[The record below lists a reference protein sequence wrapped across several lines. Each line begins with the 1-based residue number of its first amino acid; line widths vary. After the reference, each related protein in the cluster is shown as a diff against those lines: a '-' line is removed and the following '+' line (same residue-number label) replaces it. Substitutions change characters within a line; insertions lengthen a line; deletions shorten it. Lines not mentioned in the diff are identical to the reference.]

1 MAESV
6 LRLRVDNKE
15 FDDGVKNATKGLKS
29 LINSIYEMS
38 GKFRDATPSQIAY
51 VRAMGQMETQ
61 STSARGK
68 LSELTKAYKELQYHM
83 QQASSG
89 QRNTELFQVMQKSAQ
104 DLKVRMQEARQEVE
118 RLDKS
123 TKGMDA
129 SSVEDLA
136 KKFITLQAAIGA
148 AKAAFNIAKEAYTSN
163 EEGLDNLNRAIEGAK
178 AGYNQ
183 FLIVLN
189 NGSWS
194 NFLTNLNE
202 AIKGAET
209 LYNKLDALG
218 SMKANNSA
226 IIAMKQST
234 LQALR
239 VELQKAEKG
248 GDKAAIANIKDKI
261 ATVQKELSSLQREQ
275 VKAGK
280 DAGMEAVKQAIKQ
293 QGEGN
298 ISDGM
303 AAVLAHR
310 MVNEGD
316 TFVREMEAEYNR
328 LRKKYTQ
335 TTISQGVST
344 YGQQSV
350 VDTEVR
356 VQDMTKEERALYE
369 KAKAVYQSETRAQEG
384 IAMFAQAV
392 QEEAAISTQEFKTG
406 RWGNSV
412 SGGST
417 KKGKQKATA
426 DVLGGNRMSPSDM
439 FSDKLRG
446 QFLRQQQELQKMFA
460 ENVNKEMGEM
470 LTGANV
476 GKMVSDIQA
485 QIQQSP
491 IGTEFYNKL
500 TEKLADA
507 QNLQMLLQEAIKAGL
522 DVTQFES
529 IYNKL
534 LGNEAIENADW
545 VEIEGLI
552 NEKLESLKLKPIK
565 LSFDAN
571 GKASKE
577 QVKDAKETSNAW
589 KDATQSVIGLGN
601 AMNAIEDPTAKAFGT
616 VLEAIAGV
624 AAGFGQ
630 ASKGPFSSPW
640 EYVAFIASGMA
651 SMVAAITTIKS
662 VTGHKAG
669 GGFVSGNPTGGAWG
683 TDTVPIMATAG
694 ELVLNQSQ
702 QTALANNL
710 YNNANERVSAQ
721 GLGVRVRGEDMFT
734 CLDNYT
740 KRTNKRLRQ

>member
-6 LRLRVDNKE
+6 LRLRVENKE
-15 FDDGVKNATKGLKS
+15 FDDGVKSATKGLKT
-29 LINSIYEMS
+29 LVNNIYELS
-38 GKFRDATPSQIAY
+38 GKFKDATKSQVDY
-51 VRAMGQMETQ
+51 VRNMGKMETE
-61 STSARGK
+61 STSAQGR
-68 LSELTKAYKELQYHM
+68 LRELTKAYKELQYQMQSAGKGQQGTELFKAM
-83 QQASSG
+83 QQA
-89 QRNTELFQVMQKSAQ
+89 AQ
-104 DLKVRMQEARQEVE
+104 DLKPRIEEARRDVE

-123 TKGMDA
+123 ARGIDA
-129 SSVEDLA
+129 SAVEGLA

-148 AKAAFNIAKEAYTSN
+148 AKAAFNIAKDAYTSN

-183 FLIVLN
+183 FLIALN
-189 NGSWS
+189 NGSWA
-194 NFLTNLNE
+194 NFMTNLNE
-202 AIKGAET
+202 AIKGAEI
-209 LYNKLDALG
+209 LYDKLDALG

-239 VELQKAEKG
+239 VDLQKAENG

-280 DAGMEAVKQAIKQ
+280 EAGMEAVKQAIKQ

-298 ISDGM
+298 IKDGM
-303 AAVLAHR
+303 AAVLAKK
-310 MVNEGD
+310 VIEQGD
-316 TFVREMEAEYNR
+316 TFVREMEAEYKR
-328 LRKKYTQ
+328 LRDKYT
-335 TTISQGVST
+335 TSVYMQGAST
-344 YGQQSV
+344 YGQMSYY
-350 VDTEVR
+350 DTDVR
-356 VQDMTKEERALYE
+356 VQDMTEEERAIYE
-369 KAKAVYQSETRAQEG
+369 KAKAVYQAETKAQEG
-384 IAMFAQAV
+384 IAMFANAV
-392 QEEAAISTQEFKTG
+392 QEEAAISMSEFKTG
-406 RWGNSV
+406 RWGNS
-412 SGGST
+412 SRGNSQSEEKQEATTGS
-417 KKGKQKATA
+417 
-426 DVLGGNRMSPSDM
+426 LGNIWTSSADM

-446 QFLRQQQELQKMFA
+446 EFLREQQELQKMFA
-460 ENVNKEMGEM
+460 ENVSKEMSEM
-470 LTGANV
+470 FTGANV
-476 GKMVSDIQA
+476 SQMISDIES

-500 TEKLADA
+500 TEKLSDA
-507 QNLQMLLQEAIKAGL
+507 QNLQMLLKEAITAGI

-545 VEIEGLI
+545 VEIEGLL
-552 NEKLESLKLKPIK
+552 NEKLESLNLKPIK
-565 LSFDAN
+565 LNFDST

-589 KDATQSVIGLGN
+589 KEATQSVMSLGN

-624 AAGFGQ
+624 AAGFGV

-640 EYVAFIASGMA
+640 EYIAFIASGMA
-651 SMVAAITTIKS
+651 SMMSAITAIKS

-702 QTALANNL
+702 QTSLANNL
-710 YNNANERVSAQ
+710 YNNANERSSAQ

-734 CLDNYT
+734 CIDNYT